1 MLLSI
6 IIPHY
11 NLQKE
16 LLERCI
22 ESIIGQGLPNDCYE
36 IIVVDDASD
45 NAPMWVE
52 SHYPGINISCIVTGH
67 GGPGAARNKGMEVA
81 KGKYIQFVDADDM
94 LMPESN
100 ISQCLDTIQKER
112 PQILRFNY
120 QVRKSP
126 DEPFLKEKKN
136 PKFSNTISGAAYMR
150 DKNLSGSPCT
160 YFFLRELAIR
170 KNIRFPENTF
180 HEDEEFNT
188 ILHYHAQSLIY
199 SNAVLYC
206 YCTRQGSTTTNSSP
220 EFEKRRIDDLL
231 DAITRLKKFG
241 DLNKESMNSTQKRGF
256 EHKFT
261 MLTVDA
267 IINMMRTGMKTKSIL
282 EKCNERLAPI
292 GAYPLPRASYSV
304 KYRIFRLF
312 ANCKTGM
319 YLLRMFTP
327 GKRRTKK

>member
-22 ESIIGQGLPNDCYE
+22 ESIIGQDLPNDSYE

-45 NAPMWVE
+45 NAPVWVE
-52 SHYPGINISCIVTGH
+52 SHYPGINISCIVTNH

-100 ISQCLDTIQKER
+100 ISQCLDTIQKEW

-126 DEPFLKEKKN
+126 DEPFLKEKKS

-170 KNIRFPENTF
+170 KNIRFPENIL

-188 ILHYHAQSLIY
+188 ILHFHARTLVH
-199 SNAVLYC
+199 SNAVLYN
-206 YCTRQGSTTTNSSP
+206 YCTREGSTTANASS
-220 EFEKRRIDDLL
+220 EFEEKRINDMLC
-231 DAITRLKKFG
+231 IIERLAKFR
-241 DLNKESMNSTQKRGF
+241 STQHNCNAQQSKGF
-256 EHKFT
+256 KHKFT
-261 MLTVDA
+261 MLAVDA
-267 IINMMRTGMKTKSIL
+267 IRNMLRNGMSAKEIMDT
-282 EKCNERLAPI
+282 CNERLAPLGI
-292 GAYPLPRASYSV
+292 YPLPQAKYST
-304 KYRIFRLF
+304 KYNIFRRL
-312 ANCKTGM
+312 ANSKRGM
-319 YLLRMFTP
+319 KILRMFTP
-327 GKRRTKK
+327 SKKIS